1 MKSPF
6 LCSIEEKMRSKRYA
20 KRTIESYIHWIKA
33 FIYFNNKQ
41 HPIQC
46 HNREV
51 ESFLSYLANQR
62 AVAPKTQALAL
73 KDRGQP

>member
-46 HNREV
+46 HKKVYGSQLLTR
-51 ESFLSYLANQR
+51 LTIIKLQI
-62 AVAPKTQALAL
+62 TQLFI
-73 KDRGQP
+73 

>member
-51 ESFLSYLANQR
+51 ESFLSYLENGAEGHPLEN
-62 AVAPKTQALAL
+62 P
-73 KDRGQP
+73 GQ